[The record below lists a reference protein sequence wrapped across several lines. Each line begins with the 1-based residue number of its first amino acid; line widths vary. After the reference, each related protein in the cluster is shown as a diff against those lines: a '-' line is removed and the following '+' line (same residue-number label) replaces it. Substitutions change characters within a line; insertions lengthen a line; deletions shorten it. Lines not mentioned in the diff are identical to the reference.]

1 MTLPRLI
8 SAWIVTA
15 CWFGL
20 VHWALARWRDRQPA
34 EWRLRGA
41 LGALFAEALLLTLFA
56 ALWFQS
62 LGHGG
67 WWLLFLILGA
77 LMEGPVHS
85 RHRTGVAVDGGRPWL
100 DAAAGIGRCVI
111 AGGLLSWRL
120 S

>member
-1 MTLPRLI
+1 MTLPRLAL
-8 SAWIVTA
+8 AWIVTA
-15 CWFGL
+15 LWFAL
-20 VHWALARWRDRQPA
+20 AHWALARRGDHRPA
-34 EWRLRGA
+34 EWRLPGA
-41 LGALFAEALLLTLFA
+41 LGALLFEALLLTLFA

-77 LMEGPVHS
+77 LMEGPVRS
-85 RHRTGVAVDGGRPWL
+85 RHRAGIAADGGRPWF
-100 DAAAGIGRCVI
+100 DAAVGIGRCLI